1 MNHKPI
7 DKLMLIL
14 VASAILVLA
23 LLNIFQT
30 DRPTVSESENRNL
43 ATWPEFSI
51 ADVASGK
58 YFADIGAFF
67 SDTFFGREAM
77 VNFSKKLDLLKGLF
91 DDDFS
96 VIINP
101 NPTDPT
107 EPDDETLPTLPPIT
121 RPTEP
126 STQPTIPTDPIVDPT
141 DPSIP
146 NTQPTEPVIPI
157 SLSKSKVSLTVGAAH
172 MLTATVGGG
181 YSNLKW
187 TTDKS
192 SVATVTDNGDGTA
205 SVKAVAAGTASI
217 SATVENAKG
226 EKVTC
231 VCIFTVTVPSQG
243 PSDGDAAAFLPNG
256 LFIYKGA
263 AYSQSYY
270 NKTYSTKLGEIYE
283 RFGLLFPNAK
293 VSVVTAP
300 LATITIT
307 DPAVTKKVSDQAAIL
322 DKIQAVMPASVN
334 FVNLKETFQ
343 AHSDE
348 YLFFKSDHHWTQR
361 GAYYAYAE
369 FARSIGLTP
378 RPIDDFEV
386 QVLSTTWNGSMYNYT
401 KDERVKG
408 FKDTV
413 EAYLPSKD
421 CTMTI
426 HSGGKTTTYSSCIN
440 LKGKSYTAFIY
451 GDNGYSV
458 INVPE
463 NPQDKTILVFKDSY
477 GNAFVP
483 YLTEHFGNI
492 IVIDARYIDLDALE
506 MFGSMHITDILFL
519 NNTSTMTKSWYNK
532 YYKMIT

>member
-1 MNHKPI
+1 M
-7 DKLMLIL
+7 
-14 VASAILVLA
+14 
-23 LLNIFQT
+23 
-30 DRPTVSESENRNL
+30 
-43 ATWPEFSI
+43 
-51 ADVASGK
+51 
-58 YFADIGAFF
+58 
-67 SDTFFGREAM
+67 
-77 VNFSKKLDLLKGLF
+77 
-91 DDDFS
+91 
-96 VIINP
+96 
-101 NPTDPT
+101 
-107 EPDDETLPTLPPIT
+107 
-121 RPTEP
+121 
-126 STQPTIPTDPIVDPT
+126 
-141 DPSIP
+141 
-146 NTQPTEPVIPI
+146 
-157 SLSKSKVSLTVGAAH
+157 
-172 MLTATVGGG
+172 
-181 YSNLKW
+181 
-187 TTDKS
+187 
-192 SVATVTDNGDGTA
+192 
-205 SVKAVAAGTASI
+205 
-217 SATVENAKG
+217 
-226 EKVTC
+226 
-231 VCIFTVTVPSQG
+231 
-243 PSDGDAAAFLPNG
+243 
-256 LFIYKGA
+256 
-263 AYSQSYY
+263 
-270 NKTYSTKLGEIYE
+270 
-283 RFGLLFPNAK
+283 
-293 VSVVTAP
+293 
-300 LATITIT
+300 ATITIT

-532 YYKMIT
+532 YYNMIT

>member
-1 MNHKPI
+1 LNHKPI

-172 MLTATVGGG
+172 MLTATVGDG

-205 SVKAVAAGTASI
+205 SVKAVAAGYGSGLVYKLISRKNKIVATFVA
-217 SATVENAKG
+217 SATAPILNTG
-226 EKVTC
+226 
-231 VCIFTVTVPSQG
+231 IFILG
-243 PSDGDAAAFLPNG
+243 G
-256 LFIYKGA
+256 LFLVGDTLSANFVAEGTTLIYFVVIGCA
-263 AYSQSYY
+263 GL
-270 NKTYSTKLGEIYE
+270 NFIGE
-283 RFGLLFPNAK
+283 LVAN
-293 VSVVTAP
+293 
-300 LATITIT
+300 LALSPAIVTIT
-307 DPAVTKKVSDQAAIL
+307 DVITK
-322 DKIQAVMPASVN
+322 
-334 FVNLKETFQ
+334 
-343 AHSDE
+343 
-348 YLFFKSDHHWTQR
+348 
-361 GAYYAYAE
+361 
-369 FARSIGLTP
+369 
-378 RPIDDFEV
+378 
-386 QVLSTTWNGSMYNYT
+386 
-401 KDERVKG
+401 
-408 FKDTV
+408 
-413 EAYLPSKD
+413 
-421 CTMTI
+421 TM
-426 HSGGKTTTYSSCIN
+426 K
-440 LKGKSYTAFIY
+440 K
-451 GDNGYSV
+451 
-458 INVPE
+458 
-463 NPQDKTILVFKDSY
+463 
-477 GNAFVP
+477 
-483 YLTEHFGNI
+483 
-492 IVIDARYIDLDALE
+492 
-506 MFGSMHITDILFL
+506 
-519 NNTSTMTKSWYNK
+519 NK
-532 YYKMIT
+532 

>member
-1 MNHKPI
+1 
-7 DKLMLIL
+7 MLIL
-14 VASAILVLA
+14 VTSAILVLA

-43 ATWPEFSI
+43 ATWPEFSV

-77 VNFSKKLDLLKGLF
+77 VNFSKKLDLLKGIF

-101 NPTDPT
+101 NPTDATDPG
-107 EPDDETLPTLPPIT
+107 EEETLPTLPPLT
-121 RPTEP
+121 RPTVP
-126 STQPTIPTDPIVDPT
+126 TTQPTDPIVSPT
-141 DPSIP
+141 DPTNP
-146 NTQPTEPVIPI
+146 GTEPTEPVIPI
-157 SLSKSKVSLTVGAAH
+157 TLSSSKISLTVGAAH
-172 MLTATVGGG
+172 MLTSTIGDG
-181 YSNLKW
+181 YGNLKW

-192 SVATVTDNGDGTA
+192 NIATVTDNGDGTA
-205 SVKAVAAGTASI
+205 NVKALAAGTASI

-231 VCIFTVTVPSQG
+231 VCIITVTVPNQG
-243 PSDGDAAAFLPNG
+243 AGDGDAAAFLPNG

-263 AYSQSYY
+263 AYSQSYH
-270 NKTYSTKLGEIYE
+270 NKTYTTKLGEIYE
-283 RFGLLFPNAK
+283 RFGLLFPDAK

-307 DPAVTKKVSDQAAIL
+307 DPDVNKKVSDQGAIL
-322 DKIQAVMPASVN
+322 DKIDALMPDSVN
-334 FVNLKETFQ
+334 FVNLKDIFK

-378 RPIDDFEV
+378 RPIEDFEV
-386 QVLSTTWNGSMYNYT
+386 KVLSTTWNGSMYSYT

-440 LKGKSYTAFIY
+440 LNGKSYTAFIY

-492 IVIDARYIDLDALE
+492 IVIDARYIEIDALE
-506 MFGSMHITDILFL
+506 MFGNMHITDILFL
-519 NNTSTMTKSWYNK
+519 NNTSTMTKSWYNQ